1 MLDGIDSGICL
12 PGLVQRWSAKEI
24 MSDAK
29 NTSSGMKGSCIRA
42 LCAMLSLLPVFVP
55 GLVRAEQLIPW
66 STPARIELPEGSRP
80 VRHDANAV
88 TLAEVGEQGRR
99 SDASS
104 AGMVAVIYPDLG
116 EPYRSIFARIIDGID
131 EGAKAAVRTY
141 PVGPNGDAADLNAQ
155 LKRNGAKVVIALGRQ
170 GLKATASI
178 DREIPV
184 VVGGVLA
191 MPDADNRNMMGI
203 SLTPDP
209 ALLFT
214 RMKSL
219 LPGVRRVIVV
229 YNPQNNEWLIRL
241 ARDSARAQGL
251 ELVAHEARDLASAA
265 RMYESA
271 FAASDPKR
279 DAFWL
284 PQDATTVDETTILPL
299 VLRESWNRN
308 MPVFSSSFLHVKK
321 GALFALYPN
330 NIELGR
336 TLASSALAILSGDS
350 RKRGVVPLR
359 EVHMAVNLR
368 TATHIGLNIG
378 YQQQRSFD
386 AIFPEP

>member
-1 MLDGIDSGICL
+1 
-12 PGLVQRWSAKEI
+12 

-29 NTSSGMKGSCIRA
+29 YTSGGMTGSCVRA
-42 LCAMLSLLPVFVP
+42 LCAVLSLAPAFVP
-55 GLVRAEQLIPW
+55 GLVRAEQLLPW
-66 STPARIELPEGSRP
+66 SMPARIELPEGPRP
-80 VRHDANAV
+80 VRHDTNAI
-88 TLAEVGEQGRR
+88 TLAELGEPGRR
-99 SDASS
+99 SDAPS
-104 AGMVAVIYPDLG
+104 AGSVAVIYPDLG
-116 EPYRSIFARIIDGID
+116 EPYRSIFARIIEGIE
-131 EGAKAAVRTY
+131 EGAKSAVRSY
-141 PVGPNGDAADLNAQ
+141 PVGSNGDAADLNAQ

-170 GLKATASI
+170 GLKATAAI
-178 DREIPV
+178 DRDLPV

-191 MPDADNRNMMGI
+191 VPDADNHNMMGI

-209 ALLFT
+209 ALLFS
-214 RMKSL
+214 RLKNL

-241 ARDSARAQGL
+241 AREAARAQGL
-251 ELVAHEARDLASAA
+251 ELVAHEARDLGSAA

-271 FAASDPKR
+271 FAASDAKR

-284 PQDATTVDETTILPL
+284 PQDATTVDETSILPL

-308 MPVFSSSFLHVKK
+308 LPVFSSSFLHVKK

-336 TLASSALAILSGDS
+336 TLASSALAILSGDV